1 MRSRIAQS
9 EGVSYSIPFV
19 AVEQSSSL
27 RKRQVDARVRS
38 SLTRST
44 SMWRLGAGSSTQ
56 ARPRFSLCGAI
67 PLMKSPRLGSETL
80 LPKGLFENGPRM
92 PERFRRVRTGDLQ
105 ILRPSHILIETY
117 LDDCSTGECRYSE
130 APLNHS

>member
-1 MRSRIAQS
+1 MRSRIARS
-9 EGVSYSIPFV
+9 AGIWFSIPFA
-19 AVEQSSSL
+19 AVEQFWL
-27 RKRQVDARVRS
+27 LLKRQVAAREQS
-38 SLTRST
+38 SLTRSM
-44 SMWRLGAGSSTQ
+44 SMWRLGAGNSTQ

-105 ILRPSHILIETY
+105 IH
-117 LDDCSTGECRYSE
+117 
-130 APLNHS
+130 APLSHNY